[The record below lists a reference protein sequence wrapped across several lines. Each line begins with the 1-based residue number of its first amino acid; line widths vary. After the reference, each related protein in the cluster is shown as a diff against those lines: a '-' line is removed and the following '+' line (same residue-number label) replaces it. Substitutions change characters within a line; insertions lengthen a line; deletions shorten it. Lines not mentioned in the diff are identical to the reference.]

1 MLEALKVNLSIK
13 SSSDVKVQN
22 IYRNYWNGICIHCV
36 SISKKHR
43 KLILVCFGRMDR
55 KCNRNSS
62 NEAEDRLTYI
72 SLPKWF
78 GILFIIND
86 LQLVITSSVNA
97 IITDVL
103 ILDSENTFWCY

>member
-1 MLEALKVNLSIK
+1 M
-13 SSSDVKVQN
+13 
-22 IYRNYWNGICIHCV
+22 CIHCV

-72 SLPKWF
+72 SLPKWL

-97 IITDVL
+97 IIYGCLNFRLRKHFLVL
-103 ILDSENTFWCY
+103 LKDWFVQGQRHQLH